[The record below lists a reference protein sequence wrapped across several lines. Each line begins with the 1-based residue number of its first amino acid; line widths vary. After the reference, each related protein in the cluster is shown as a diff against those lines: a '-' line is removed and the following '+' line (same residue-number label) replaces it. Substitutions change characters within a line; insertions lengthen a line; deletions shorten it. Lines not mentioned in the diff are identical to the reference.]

1 MNKVIAWIQ
10 KINLRQI
17 LTVFMAGILL
27 FFTQACTGA
36 NAVSPRQSSQPAVR
50 PNAEVY
56 VPKGENILNPPEG
69 GMNNFT
75 DVDPRSKEAAS
86 QAKTQAEFLKENAAQ
101 KQATKQTSNPAEA
114 VGRVGADA
122 GKLGKNIQQKAA
134 DLGEKVQE
142 TAEDFSGATQKET
155 AEDFSGATQRGIEN
169 IKENTKGGGSYLKQ
183 TAEETTGNPNPIDSI
198 KQGAKEAA
206 DAVNKNI
213 R

>member
-1 MNKVIAWIQ
+1 MNKVITWIQ

-69 GMNNFT
+69 GMNNFS

-134 DLGEKVQE
+134 DVGEKVQG
-142 TAEDFSGATQKET
+142 AVEDFA
-155 AEDFSGATQRGIEN
+155 GATQRGVEN
-169 IKENTKGGGSYLKQ
+169 IKENTKGAGSYLKQ

-206 DAVNKNI
+206 DAVNKSL